1 MGAVLEVSAED
12 STGMGCRQGRLPGGG
27 DLEVTKDLG
36 SWWSTTLL
44 CPWPQPGFGAE
55 AGAAGAGGCDCE
67 EHEVGAGAA
76 AQGGAGA
83 EAAEGGE
90 RLPAVR
96 PRLLGL
102 ELGCVRVRLALLGL
116 LLVPRIRG
124 CLSDFVSGP
133 GREMRETNGLLREEV
148 EGLQRKLG
156 RQEKMQENLVDL
168 ELEKEVRA

>member
-1 MGAVLEVSAED
+1 M
-12 STGMGCRQGRLPGGG
+12 
-27 DLEVTKDLG
+27 
-36 SWWSTTLL
+36 
-44 CPWPQPGFGAE
+44 
-55 AGAAGAGGCDCE
+55 
-67 EHEVGAGAA
+67 
-76 AQGGAGA
+76 
-83 EAAEGGE
+83 
-90 RLPAVR
+90 R

-124 CLSDFVSGP
+124 CLSDFISGP